1 MIDALINTFALSN
14 LDPWW
19 RTVVSE
25 SLVGKT
31 ISALHKSALLNAP
44 AVGNIL
50 QNLAFAAVALL
61 FGILAAP
68 WFADDKNVLALMTS
82 AAAGL
87 WLLGYLLHGKEERRA
102 SGVDITVWLFLAINV
117 IAAASSHYLSASI
130 HGLQKLV
137 VYIIAYFLF
146 TAVFQQSTKRKY
158 IVLGL
163 LFLCAIAVS
172 LHGFYQYHIHV
183 APLAT
188 WEDPTVESGGTRI
201 YGTLKNPNL
210 LAGYLISIAPIA
222 CGFGIAGIA
231 RKNYLVAAF
240 GLVTAA
246 MVSVATIFTG
256 CRGAYIGLFF
266 GFGTI
271 IFMLFA
277 SLWKTQPSRRVWLA
291 MGCLILPVLAL
302 LAMHFAVPGF
312 DQRVGSIFVGG
323 EHSSNAYRLYV
334 WRASINMFKD
344 NWWLGVGPGN
354 QAFVLAYG
362 LYMKSG
368 FDALGTYCVPLEVGV
383 EAGVMAILS
392 FAALIVALFARGHK
406 CFWLANVEP
415 GERWLAGGAV
425 AALMAMMVQGIADT
439 VFYRPQVQFI
449 FWLLVAILVTSQ
461 QKTKETD

>member
-1 MIDALINTFALSN
+1 MIDALIDTFSLSN
-14 LDPWW
+14 LDGWW
-19 RTVVSE
+19 RTVFAE
-25 SLVGKT
+25 SLLGKT
-31 ISALHKSALLNAP
+31 ISALHHKAALNMP
-44 AVGNIL
+44 AVGSML
-50 QNLAFAAVALL
+50 QNIAFVAVALL
-61 FGILAAP
+61 FLTLAAP
-68 WFADDKNVLALMTS
+68 QFAEDKNVLALVTT
-82 AAAGL
+82 AAAGS
-87 WLLGYLLHGKEERRA
+87 WLLGYLLHGKEERQA
-102 SGVDITVWLFLAINV
+102 SGVDIAVWLYLAINAV
-117 IAAASSHYLSASI
+117 AATSSHYLAASI
-130 HGLQKLV
+130 HGLEKLV

-146 TAVFQQSTKRKY
+146 TAVFQQSTTRKY
-158 IVLGL
+158 LVLKL

-201 YGTLKNPNL
+201 YGTLRNPNL

-222 CGFGIAGIA
+222 CGLGISGIV
-231 RKNYLVAAF
+231 RKNYLLAGFA
-240 GLVTAA
+240 LVTCA

-266 GFGTI
+266 GFATI
-271 IFMLFA
+271 ILMIFA
-277 SLWKTQPSRRVWLA
+277 SAWKTQPSRRVWLA
-291 MGCLILPVLAL
+291 VGCVILPVMAL
-302 LAMHFAVPGF
+302 LALHFAVPSF
-312 DQRVGSIFVGG
+312 DQRVSSIFVGG
-323 EHSSNAYRLYV
+323 EHSSNAYRMYV

-383 EAGVMAILS
+383 EAGVVAMIS
-392 FAALIVALFARGHK
+392 FVALVVAVFSRAHR
-406 CFWLANVEP
+406 CFWLAKVDP
-415 GERWLAGGAV
+415 AERWLAGGA
-425 AALMAMMVQGIADT
+425 AASLMAMMVQGVADT

-461 QKTKETD
+461 QKGKRAD